1 MKITR
6 LDISRRATLGGL
18 LAVGATTGAAAPLK
32 AADWQPPRPM
42 NWIVPFP
49 PGGSNDTFA
58 RPVASHVGRHFS
70 RPIVVDNR
78 GGAGGTLGGSIVS
91 RSPAD
96 GCTLLVGNTS
106 LTFATVV
113 YAESNF
119 DLLRDFEPVSAIAG
133 VPVGLVVNPAKLDVK
148 DLAGFLTAAR
158 KSPEAINIGS
168 SGLGTMAH
176 LAIELL
182 QRRAGIR
189 LTHVPY
195 RGGGPALQDLLAG
208 QIDATFQPFST
219 VASYVQAGRLR
230 ALAIATQQRE
240 PLLPDVPTF
249 AEAGVPDFN
258 VSTWYGLFA
267 PKATPAAPLDAL
279 HGAVQA
285 ALAAS
290 DIKHIWQE
298 QGARVDLESR
308 KAFADFVA
316 REVERW
322 SAIAKST
329 GLPME

>member
-1 MKITR
+1 MKIH
-6 LDISRRATLGGL
+6 RRAALGGF
-18 LAVGATTGAAAPLK
+18 LAANVAAPLF
-32 AADWQPPRPM
+32 AADWQPPRAM

-58 RPVASHVGRHFS
+58 RPVAAHVCRHFG
-70 RPIVVDNR
+70 RPIVLENR
-78 GGAGGTLGGSIVS
+78 GGAGGTLGGSLVARS
-91 RSPAD
+91 RPD

-113 YAESNF
+113 YAEAGF
-119 DLLRDFEPVSAIAG
+119 DLLRDFAPVSAIAG
-133 VPVGLVVNPAKLDVK
+133 VPVGLVVNPAKLDVE
-148 DLAGFLTAAR
+148 DLAGFIAAAR

-182 QRRAGIR
+182 QQRARIK

-208 QIDATFQPFST
+208 QLDATVQPLST

-230 ALAIATQQRE
+230 ALAVATSRRE
-240 PLLPDVPTF
+240 QVLPTVPTF
-249 AEAGVPDFN
+249 AEAGLPDFH

-267 PKATPAAPLDAL
+267 PKATPAEPLDAL
-279 HGAVQA
+279 HGATQA
-285 ALAAS
+285 ALAT
-290 DIKHIWQE
+290 DDVMRIWRE
-298 QGARVDLESR
+298 QGARIDLQSR
-308 KAFADFVA
+308 QAFADFVA

-322 SAIAKST
+322 SAIARAT

>member
-1 MKITR
+1 MPRKIA
-6 LDISRRATLGGL
+6 RRTALGGL
-18 LAVGATTGAAAPLK
+18 LAAGAAAPLH
-32 AADWQPPRPM
+32 AADWQPPRAM

-58 RPVASHVGRHFS
+58 RPVAAHVGQHFGQ
-70 RPIVVDNR
+70 PVVVENR
-78 GGAGGTLGGSIVS
+78 GGAGGTLGGTIVS
-91 RSPAD
+91 RSRPD

-113 YAESNF
+113 YAESGF
-119 DLLRDFEPVSAIAG
+119 DLLRDFAPVSAIAG

-148 DLAGFLTAAR
+148 DLAGFLAAAR
-158 KSPEAINIGS
+158 KAPEAINIGS

-176 LAIELL
+176 LAIELVQ
-182 QRRAGIR
+182 QRTGIR

-195 RGGGPALQDLLAG
+195 RGGGPALQDLLSG
-208 QIDATFQPFST
+208 QLDATFQPFST
-219 VASYVQAGRLR
+219 VSSYVQAGRLR
-230 ALAIATQQRE
+230 ALAIATRQRE
-240 PLLPDVPTF
+240 PLLPNVPTF

-267 PKATPAAPLDAL
+267 PKATPAEPLDAL

-285 ALAAS
+285 ALAK
-290 DIKHIWQE
+290 DDVKRIWQE
-298 QGARVDLESR
+298 QGARVDLASR
-308 KAFADFVA
+308 KVFAEFVA

-322 SAIAKST
+322 SAIAKTT

>member
-1 MKITR
+1 MKIPR
-6 LDISRRATLGGL
+6 NIPRRAALGGL
-18 LAVGATTGAAAPLK
+18 LAAGATASATGPLH

-58 RPVASHVGRHFS
+58 RPVAAYVGQRFNH
-70 RPIVVDNR
+70 PIVVENR
-78 GGAGGTLGGSIVS
+78 GGAGGTLGGSVVS
-91 RSPAD
+91 RARPD

-106 LTFATVV
+106 LTFAPVV
-113 YAESNF
+113 YAESGF
-119 DLLRDFEPVSAIAG
+119 DLLRDFTPVSAIAG
-133 VPVGLVVNPAKLDVK
+133 VPVGLVINPTKLDVK
-148 DLAGFLTAAR
+148 DLAGFLAAAR
-158 KSPEAINIGS
+158 KSPEVINVGS

-182 QRRAGIR
+182 QRRTGIR

-195 RGGGPALQDLLAG
+195 RGGGPALQDLLSG
-208 QIDATFQPFST
+208 QLDATFQPFST
-219 VASYVQAGRLR
+219 VSPYVQSGRLR
-230 ALAIATQQRE
+230 ALAIATRQRE
-240 PLLPDVPTF
+240 PLLPNVPTF

-267 PKATPAAPLDAL
+267 PKATPDQPLDAL
-279 HGAVQA
+279 HAAVQA
-285 ALAAS
+285 ALGEG
-290 DIKHIWQE
+290 DVKRIWQE

-308 KAFADFVA
+308 KAFAEFVA

-322 SAIAKST
+322 TAVAKTT